1 MPLFSYRCEGC
12 GLEIENLVFGP
23 APKGVTCPECFDVAH
38 RIYKPLAIIKICDG
52 NKKTISIST
61 REWQT
66 DQDTKARRGKE
77 DVKNKLKRAKK
88 KIMNTSGI
96 FSESRLRSKREE
108 IMEARHA
115 T

>member
-23 APKGVTCPECFDVAH
+23 APKGVTCPECFDVAL
-38 RIYKPLAIIKICDG
+38 RVYKPISTIKICDG

-66 DQDTKARRGKE
+66 DQGIKARRHKE
-77 DVKNKLKRAKK
+77 DVKNKLKTAKK
-88 KIMNTSGI
+88 KIMNTPGI
-96 FSESRLRSKREE
+96 FSEARLKKKREE
-108 IMEARHA
+108 IRSAV
-115 T
+115 